1 MALSASVYGDRTLQ
15 GLTSLQFEYDSIAL
29 AVAQNYGRW
38 YGFPIMRI
46 ESMTLNSYADGGVNM
61 PQILGRGLYDR
72 VTVEYQGQV
81 SGPKFSQDSVIESI
95 SHSVTISSG
104 PVWSNVFALSPYEIL
119 LEPTIL
125 GTFAFGASGPVLTL

>member
-15 GLTSLQFEYDSIAL
+15 GLTSLQFEYDTDAL
-29 AVAQNYGRW
+29 YTAENYGRW
-38 YGFPIMRI
+38 YGQPIMRI

-81 SGPKFSQDSVIESI
+81 AGPNFQQDSLLESI

-104 PVWSNVFALSPYEIL
+104 PVWGATFALSPYEIL